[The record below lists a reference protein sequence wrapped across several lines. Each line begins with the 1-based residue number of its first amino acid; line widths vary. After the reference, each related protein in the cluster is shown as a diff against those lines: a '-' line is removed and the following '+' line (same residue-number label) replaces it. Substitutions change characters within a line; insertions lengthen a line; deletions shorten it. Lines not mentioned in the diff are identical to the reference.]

1 MFWKLYTSVKLVSK
15 ASTASQFVDA
25 KKGEYMKRLFA
36 GVAIAALT
44 ITPVSA
50 QMAEETQAVAPVA
63 PVVPVIASPE
73 QTAPEPVEL
82 KPLILK
88 SGTPLKLA
96 VSKEVNSSTHDA
108 GDMFGLTVL
117 EDVRVSDT
125 VVIPS
130 GTPASAEITWRTGKG
145 AFGKSGKLEF
155 SMRSVEL
162 DGQSIPITGDF
173 RQEGEGNTVAT
184 GVGVLAIGVFAGFI
198 TGKRARLPMGRELLS
213 QVAQPLEFAPDGS
226 LSPSFDSESAMAAA
240 VANTP
245 LGQCKAEADT
255 LSKPKK
261 RQKALKKCYKKR
273 ME

>member
-50 QMAEETQAVAPVA
+50 QMAEETQAVA
-63 PVVPVIASPE
+63 E

-117 EDVRVSDT
+117 EDVRVGDT

-226 LSPSFDSESAMAAA
+226 LSPSFDSESAMATA

>member
-25 KKGEYMKRLFA
+25 KKGEYMKTLFA

-50 QMAEETQAVAPVA
+50 QLADDTQAVAPVA
-63 PVVPVIASPE
+63 PVIVSPE

-96 VSKEVNSSTHDA
+96 VAKEVNSSTHDA

-117 EDVRVSDT
+117 EDVRVGDT

-162 DGQSIPITGDF
+162 DGQSIPITGNF

-213 QVAQPLEFAPDGS
+213 QVAQPLEFSPDGS

-240 VANTP
+240 LADTP
-245 LGQCKAEADT
+245 LGQCKAEAET
-255 LSKPKK
+255 ISKPKK